1 MEEKPNNLNDDL
13 EILDFDDD
21 IIIDDPPKN
30 NDVIIEDVVEEPEI
44 IEINDVEPQENKIPE
59 PIEIEDFNEQKE
71 EIKPIE
77 INPVIENVADFKKE
91 NLVEKPEIKTTFP
104 KEEPNIKNSVLLN
117 QALNVDKKPSFP
129 NEENTAKVNTNTKQ
143 EDETKSLNK
152 AIIEEPKSK
161 APEPNTQV
169 FVNEKVVENKKE
181 TSKNDKIK
189 QNKGRGK
196 AIFIGILIFAI
207 LLGTIIALP
216 FLNDYINNNQING
229 NSIQNQTNNISNTS
243 TEEFKSNIDVS
254 EALEEV
260 KDYKNY
266 QYQNIN
272 TISTKDNTDQILSL
286 KNSYTY
292 LFNETKFNIKINK
305 VVADFTYDVE
315 DYYEK
320 LDETYNLYINDITTK
335 TYTKNITTKEE
346 FDMISNIFPNMINYL
361 INNYKIEEEK
371 QVKVDNED
379 HIVITLKVSKDI
391 INNLSIETDRIQNKI
406 DTTKLSEDFIYVD
419 LLFDEDDKLYK
430 IEIEIEDKFAYQEQI
445 ENEVESAIL
454 KYTFTDFNKI
464 EDITLPIVQ

>member
-30 NDVIIEDVVEEPEI
+30 NEVIIEDVVEEPEI
-44 IEINDVEPQENKIPE
+44 IEINDVEPQTDVLPE
-59 PIEIEDFNEQKE
+59 PIEIKEFNKPE
-71 EIKPIE
+71 EVKPIE
-77 INPVIENVADFKKE
+77 IESVIENITEPKKE
-91 NLVEKPEIKTTFP
+91 NIVEKTEIKEFVP
-104 KEEPNIKNSVLLN
+104 NVEPNIKNSTLLN
-117 QALNVDKKPSFP
+117 QALNVDK
-129 NEENTAKVNTNTKQ
+129 NTNVTSEEKTSKVDTKQ
-143 EDETKSLNK
+143 EDVVKPLNK
-152 AIIEEPKSK
+152 AIIEEPQEK
-161 APEPNTQV
+161 ASNPNNQV
-169 FVNEKVVENKKE
+169 FVNEKITEQKKE
-181 TSKNDKIK
+181 TVKNEKPK
-189 QNKGRGK
+189 KNKGRGK

-216 FLNDYINNNQING
+216 FLNDYINNNQINR
-229 NSIQNQTNNISNTS
+229 NSIQNQNTNNNT
-243 TEEFKSNIDVS
+243 TPINEEFKSNIDVT
-254 EALEEV
+254 EALEEI

-292 LFNETKFNIKINK
+292 LFNETKFDIKINK
-305 VVADFTYDVE
+305 VVADFTYDIE

-320 LDETYNLYINDITTK
+320 LDEIYNLYINDITTK

-346 FDMISNIFPNMINYL
+346 FDMISNMFPNMINYL

-379 HIVITLKVSKDI
+379 HVVITLQVSKDI
-391 INNLSIETDRIQNKI
+391 INNMSIETDRIQNKL
-406 DTTKLSEDFIYVD
+406 DTTRLSEDFVYVD

-454 KYTFTDFNKI
+454 KYIFTDFNEI
-464 EDITLPIVQ
+464 ADITLPTVQ